1 MTASSTDHIT
11 SWYRRIVVLTGAG
24 VSAESGVNTFRDN
37 GGLWENHRIED
48 VATPEAFER
57 NPELVQR
64 FYNLR
69 RAQLASVQPNA
80 AHHALARFEQAF
92 QGDFLLVTQNVDDL
106 HDRAGS
112 CNLLHMHGELK
123 MARCVKTHRIWP
135 VDTDITDATLCQC
148 CQQPNL
154 RPHIVWFGEMPLFM
168 DTIYQALER
177 CDLFISIG
185 TSGHVYPAAGFVEV
199 ARAAGACTVEINLE
213 PSRVQDAFEERLYG
227 KAGIIVPE
235 YLQRLLDHKS

>member
-1 MTASSTDHIT
+1 MTANSTEHAT
-11 SWYRRIVVLTGAG
+11 PWFRRIVVLTGAG

-57 NPELVQR
+57 NPTLVQR

-69 RAQLASVQPNA
+69 RAQLATVQPNP
-80 AHHALARFEQAF
+80 AHRALADFEQQF
-92 QGDFLLVTQNVDDL
+92 EGDFLLVTQNVDDL

-112 CNLLHMHGELK
+112 SHLLHMHGELK
-123 MARCVKTHRIWP
+123 KARCVKTHRIYDI
-135 VDTDITDATLCQC
+135 DTDITDASLCPC

-177 CDLFISIG
+177 CDLFVSIG

-199 ARAAGACTVEINLE
+199 ARAAGAHTVEINLE
-213 PSRVQDAFEERLYG
+213 PSRVRDAFEERLYG
-227 KAGIIVPE
+227 KAGELLPE
-235 YLQRLLDHKS
+235 YLQRLLHPCD